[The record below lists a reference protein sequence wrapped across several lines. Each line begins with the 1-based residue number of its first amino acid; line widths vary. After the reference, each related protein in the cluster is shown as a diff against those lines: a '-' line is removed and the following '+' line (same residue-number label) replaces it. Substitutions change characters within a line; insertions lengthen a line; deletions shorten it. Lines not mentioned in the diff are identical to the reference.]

1 MFEKY
6 TNDIFIEANCLLGM
20 METGVLPACA
30 KDLKKKY
37 ENLPDDSPNSQARYA
52 VDVVKPQMEAV
63 RELSDAA
70 ERLVEADLWPF
81 PKYSEL
87 LFHHQSGAPEEY

>member
-1 MFEKY
+1 M
-6 TNDIFIEANCLLGM
+6 L
-20 METGVLPACA
+20 
-30 KDLKKKY
+30 
-37 ENLPDDSPNSQARYA
+37 